1 MKPKKALGFTLL
13 EVMIAVVILAIG
25 LSSLFTSE
33 AGAIRIAQRART
45 TTIATLLARCK
56 MAEIEEKVSKGSGW
70 PTTSIDERDECCEG
84 GEHDGFRCEWKVERI
99 KLPDVQEEG
108 DEKDGDGKK
117 KGDGKAK
124 AEGEGGKDAP
134 KGGGGILDQLVD
146 VSKGGEDER
155 MSAITDVLSG
165 GGATGASSGK
175 ERGDGGLDYSTG
187 EAEEGVDPI
196 GSMVMGMAFPVMK
209 PAIEEGVRRAS
220 VRVLWK
226 EGDKEQEFELTQFL
240 VSEQQLILPEGED
253 ADGGVPGGPTPPSP
267 TPPGTT
273 PAPPLAPGG
282 TAR

>member
-1 MKPKKALGFTLL
+1 MKRAGFTLL

-70 PTTSIDERDECCEG
+70 PTTSLDERDECCEG
-84 GEHDGFRCEWKVERI
+84 GEQAGFRCEWKVERI
-99 KLPDVQEEG
+99 KLPDTQDEG
-108 DEKDGDGKK
+108 EEKDGKGKSKDGKDK
-117 KGDGKAK
+117 S
-124 AEGEGGKDAP
+124 EGGEKAAP
-134 KGGGGILDQLVD
+134 KSGILDQLVD

-155 MSAITDVLSG
+155 MSTITDMLSG
-165 GGATGASSGK
+165 GGTAGGGDGAKSR
-175 ERGDGGLDYSTG
+175 EGDGGLNYASEDYD
-187 EAEEGVDPI
+187 EGMDPI

-240 VSEQQLILPEGED
+240 VSEQQLLMPESED
-253 ADGGVPGGPTPPSP
+253 ADGGTPTGPSP
-267 TPPGTT
+267 SPAPPGTS
-273 PAPPLAPGG
+273 PAPAPATGG
-282 TAR
+282 AR

>member
-1 MKPKKALGFTLL
+1 MKRAGFTLL

-70 PTTSIDERDECCEG
+70 PTTSLEERDECCEG

-99 KLPDVQEEG
+99 KLPEVQEDDE
-108 DEKDGDGKK
+108 EKDGEGKS
-117 KGDGKAK
+117 KGGGKDK
-124 AEGEGGKDAP
+124 AGGSEGEGGGKAAP
-134 KGGGGILDQLVD
+134 KAGILDQLVD

-165 GGATGASSGK
+165 GGTSSSDSSEK

-187 EAEEGVDPI
+187 EADEGMDPI

-253 ADGGVPGGPTPPSP
+253 ADGGVPGGATPTP
-267 TPPGTT
+267 TPPGST
-273 PAPPLAPGG
+273 PAPTTG
-282 TAR
+282 TTR